1 MLSKRSRKRKHW
13 DRHWSLQPYY
23 SFCLMTKL
31 RNTGLGMLS
40 EEYMGKYKTIHN
52 FCNLKSIA
60 FFIGHRAL
68 QCLKIE
74 WQNSRA
80 SSKDDDDVAC
90 ACVEDGGCFRVL
102 MTSRSGPG
110 QHTRILGTPHKK
122 GWWPSDKLT
131 PGKGI
136 PPIKGAHRVTFS
148 LLSLKL
154 FTVKVKFHF
163 SKCELWSSCIPS
175 ICAIH

>member
-68 QCLKIE
+68 HCLRIE

-80 SSKDDDDVAC
+80 SSKDDDDVAF

-122 GWWPSDKLT
+122 GWWPSDKLPSATRQGDT
-131 PGKGI
+131 PNQRSSQGDI
-136 PPIKGAHRVTFS
+136 FPV
-148 LLSLKL
+148 
-154 FTVKVKFHF
+154 
-163 SKCELWSSCIPS
+163 ELE
-175 ICAIH
+175 AIHC